1 MGSKSIAGDATKLTI
16 MKIAT
21 TLLTMLSTMLLSRFR
36 TLEEYGTYSQLQLVI
51 TVVVT
56 VLMAGLPNS
65 INFFVAKA
73 KNSDEQ
79 KSFMSIYYTLC
90 TLSGAL
96 SGILLIIF
104 IPVIEGYFKNS
115 SIRVFWYFLLLYPW
129 TKIILAGI
137 ENVLVVFSNI
147 RKLVIFKVL
156 YSILTLGVI
165 AICWVAHISFY
176 TYMICFLVTEI
187 VFSLWVYK
195 ISANTV
201 HGLSILF
208 ERSRVKEILSFSIPI
223 GLSSVVGTV
232 SIELDKMMIG
242 YLYNTKELAIY
253 TNASKE
259 MPVTIV
265 ATSITAVLLPQ
276 LVRLLQKKENEK
288 ALELWK
294 MATNLSY
301 ICIAFLAAA
310 LFVFA
315 PDVIT
320 ILYSEKYLPGVGVF
334 RVYSLVLLLRVTYF
348 GIILNAL
355 GRTKFIFISSLISL
369 GLNVVLNVI
378 GYMLFGFIGPAIA
391 TFLAIAITAYIQL
404 KYTARIIKVKFC
416 HILSWKYLAGI
427 SLLNIM
433 LGIIVYQVK
442 YLSTIDQ
449 IMGSV
454 LETLFLGCIWG
465 LVYLFLTWKSIRK
478 MWFGLNRTE

>member
-115 SIRVFWYFLLLYPW
+115 SISIYWYFLLLYPW

-187 VFSLWVYK
+187 AFSLWVYK

-201 HGLSILF
+201 HGLSVLF

-301 ICIAFLAAA
+301 ICIAFLATA

-404 KYTARIIKVKFC
+404 EYTARIIKVKFS

-427 SLLNIM
+427 TALNIIM
-433 LGIIVYQVK
+433 GLIVYQIK
-442 YLSTIDQ
+442 HLSTMEQ

-454 LETLFLGCIWG
+454 LETLILGCIWG

-478 MWFGLNRTE
+478 MWFGLNKTE

>member
-73 KNSDEQ
+73 KNGDEQ

-115 SIRVFWYFLLLYPW
+115 SIRIFWYFLLLYPW

-334 RVYSLVLLLRVTYF
+334 RVYSLVLLCGLL
-348 GIILNAL
+348 ILEL
-355 GRTKFIFISSLISL
+355 
-369 GLNVVLNVI
+369 
-378 GYMLFGFIGPAIA
+378 Y
-391 TFLAIAITAYIQL
+391 
-404 KYTARIIKVKFC
+404 
-416 HILSWKYLAGI
+416 
-427 SLLNIM
+427 
-433 LGIIVYQVK
+433 
-442 YLSTIDQ
+442 
-449 IMGSV
+449 
-454 LETLFLGCIWG
+454 
-465 LVYLFLTWKSIRK
+465 
-478 MWFGLNRTE
+478 